1 MTDVPGPP
9 AGNPGDLP
17 PLGEN
22 PTDPTIVQPIT
33 AAGAPFNP
41 APGGPVPKEDQ
52 PWYRG
57 PGGIAAGA
65 AVLVVLLGLL
75 LFALF
80 GGSDDNDSV
89 VSTDVEDSV
98 QLEITRMTRTE
109 EGVPATLTATVIGP
123 VARPADYGWILPP
136 GAQAPEPAVGS
147 TDASGKLKFAWAPV
161 ATPTP
166 ETTWSSTITITEVLP
181 ANATLTATSYECVLN
196 RGDVKSN
203 ITIFVN
209 ISTEPVTEPRNVVY
223 SFSGVKFVP
232 GDFATCPILSGDMN
246 VEPTTTTTPETTTTT
261 VAPTTTVPETTTT
274 VAPTTTVPETTT
286 TTVAPT
292 PTTAPETS
300 TTVLK
305 TTVIDTIEN
314 DPDLTSF
321 ALLIDT
327 VGLRDQLNDQNSTF
341 TIMAPDNTAIDQLLA
356 GPNPPDLTDPVVASD
371 FVLAHVKTGMVLMSA
386 DLVDGETITFDVGDP
401 QVIAVA
407 GSAITVGGA
416 PVVAAD
422 ATSETGVVH
431 TLGQTLIPPTP

>member
-1 MTDVPGPP
+1 MTDVPGSP

-17 PLGEN
+17 PLGGN

-181 ANATLTATSYECVLN
+181 ANATLLATSYECVLS
-196 RGDVKSN
+196 RDDVKSN
-203 ITIFVN
+203 ITIFVKT
-209 ISTEPVTEPRNVVY
+209 STEPVTEPRNVVY

-232 GDFATCPILSGDMN
+232 GDSATCPILSGDMN

-261 VAPTTTVPETTTT
+261 
-274 VAPTTTVPETTT
+274 PETTT
-286 TTVAPT
+286 TTPE
-292 PTTAPETS
+292 PET
-300 TTVLK
+300 VLE
-305 TTVIDTIEN
+305 IIQNRE
-314 DPDLTSF
+314 DLSLF
-321 ALLIDT
+321 NQAII
-327 VGLRDQLNDQNSTF
+327 VAGLESDLKGPGPF
-341 TIMAPDNTAIDQLLA
+341 TIMAPDDEAMKQLTDA
-356 GPNPPDLTDPVVASD
+356 PDLTDEATAKD
-371 FVLAHVKTGMVLMSA
+371 FVNAHVLRGEELER
-386 DLVDGETITFDVGDP
+386 DDFVDGKKITFEDGVERL
-401 QVIAVA
+401 VAVSGPTIMIDNA
-407 GSAITVGGA
+407 EVLDE
-416 PVVAAD
+416 PAAEQAD
-422 ATSETGVVH
+422 NGIVH
-431 TLGQTLIPPTP
+431 TLNQTLIPPTP

>member
-1 MTDVPGPP
+1 MSDVPGSP

-17 PLGEN
+17 PLGGN

-33 AAGAPFNP
+33 EAGAPFNP
-41 APGGPVPKEDQ
+41 APGAPVPKEDQ

-181 ANATLTATSYECVLN
+181 ANATLLATSYECVLS

-203 ITIFVN
+203 ITIFVKT
-209 ISTEPVTEPRNVVY
+209 STEPVTEPRNVVY

-232 GDFATCPILSGDMN
+232 GDSATCPILSGDMN

-261 VAPTTTVPETTTT
+261 PEPETVLEIIQNREDLSLFNQAII
-274 VAPTTTVPETTT
+274 VAGLE
-286 TTVAPT
+286 
-292 PTTAPETS
+292 S
-300 TTVLK
+300 DLK
-305 TTVIDTIEN
+305 G
-314 DPDLTSF
+314 P
-321 ALLIDT
+321 
-327 VGLRDQLNDQNSTF
+327 GPF
-341 TIMAPDNTAIDQLLA
+341 TIMAPDDEAMKQLTDA
-356 GPNPPDLTDPVVASD
+356 PDLTDEATAKD
-371 FVLAHVKTGMVLMSA
+371 FVNAHVLRGEELER
-386 DLVDGETITFDVGDP
+386 DDFVDGKKITFEDGVERL
-401 QVIAVA
+401 VAVSGPTIMIDDA
-407 GSAITVGGA
+407 EVLDE
-416 PVVAAD
+416 PAAEQAD
-422 ATSETGVVH
+422 NGIVH
-431 TLGQTLIPPTP
+431 TLNQTLIPPTP

>member
-1 MTDVPGPP
+1 MTDVPGSP

-17 PLGEN
+17 PLGGN

-181 ANATLTATSYECVLN
+181 ANATLLATSYECVLN

-203 ITIFVN
+203 ITIFVKT
-209 ISTEPVTEPRNVVY
+209 STEPVTEPRNVVY

-232 GDFATCPILSGDMN
+232 GDSATCPILSGDMN

-261 VAPTTTVPETTTT
+261 PEPETVLEIIQNREDLSLFNQAII
-274 VAPTTTVPETTT
+274 VAGLE
-286 TTVAPT
+286 
-292 PTTAPETS
+292 S
-300 TTVLK
+300 DLK
-305 TTVIDTIEN
+305 G
-314 DPDLTSF
+314 P
-321 ALLIDT
+321 
-327 VGLRDQLNDQNSTF
+327 GPF
-341 TIMAPDNTAIDQLLA
+341 TIMAPYDEAMKQLTDA
-356 GPNPPDLTDPVVASD
+356 PDLTDEATAKD
-371 FVLAHVKTGMVLMSA
+371 FVNAHVLRGEKLER
-386 DLVDGETITFDVGDP
+386 DDFVDGEEITFEDGVERLVAVSESTIMIDNAEVLDVP
-401 QVIAVA
+401 
-407 GSAITVGGA
+407 
-416 PVVAAD
+416 AAEQAD
-422 ATSETGVVH
+422 NGIVH
-431 TLGQTLIPPTP
+431 TLNQTLIPPTP

>member
-1 MTDVPGPP
+1 MTDVPGSP

-17 PLGEN
+17 PLGGN

-181 ANATLTATSYECVLN
+181 ANATLLATSYECVLS
-196 RGDVKSN
+196 RDDVKSN
-203 ITIFVN
+203 ITIFVKT
-209 ISTEPVTEPRNVVY
+209 STEPVTEPRNVVY

-232 GDFATCPILSGDMN
+232 GDSATCPILSGDMN

-261 VAPTTTVPETTTT
+261 PEPETVLEIIQNREDLSLFNQAII
-274 VAPTTTVPETTT
+274 VAGLE
-286 TTVAPT
+286 
-292 PTTAPETS
+292 S
-300 TTVLK
+300 DLK
-305 TTVIDTIEN
+305 G
-314 DPDLTSF
+314 P
-321 ALLIDT
+321 
-327 VGLRDQLNDQNSTF
+327 GPF
-341 TIMAPDNTAIDQLLA
+341 TIMAPDDEAMKQLTDA
-356 GPNPPDLTDPVVASD
+356 PDLTDEATAKD
-371 FVLAHVKTGMVLMSA
+371 FVNAHVLRGEELER
-386 DLVDGETITFDVGDP
+386 DDFVDGKKITFEDGVERL
-401 QVIAVA
+401 VAVSGPTIMIDNA
-407 GSAITVGGA
+407 EVLDE
-416 PVVAAD
+416 PAAEQAD
-422 ATSETGVVH
+422 NGIVH
-431 TLGQTLIPPTP
+431 TLNQTLIPPTP

>member
-1 MTDVPGPP
+1 MTDVPGSP

-17 PLGEN
+17 PLGGN

-181 ANATLTATSYECVLN
+181 ANATLLATSYECVLS
-196 RGDVKSN
+196 RDDVKSN
-203 ITIFVN
+203 ITIFVKT
-209 ISTEPVTEPRNVVY
+209 STEPVTEPRNVVY

-232 GDFATCPILSGDMN
+232 GDSATCPILSGDMN

-261 VAPTTTVPETTTT
+261 
-274 VAPTTTVPETTT
+274 PETTT
-286 TTVAPT
+286 TT
-292 PTTAPETS
+292 PET
-300 TTVLK
+300 TTTTPEPETVLE
-305 TTVIDTIEN
+305 IIQNRE
-314 DPDLTSF
+314 DLSLF
-321 ALLIDT
+321 NQAII
-327 VGLRDQLNDQNSTF
+327 VAGLESDLKGPGPF
-341 TIMAPDNTAIDQLLA
+341 TIMAPDDEAMKQLTDA
-356 GPNPPDLTDPVVASD
+356 PDLTDEATAKD
-371 FVLAHVKTGMVLMSA
+371 FVNAHVLRGEELER
-386 DLVDGETITFDVGDP
+386 DDFVDGKKITFEDGVERL
-401 QVIAVA
+401 VAVSGPTIMIENA
-407 GSAITVGGA
+407 EVLDE
-416 PVVAAD
+416 PAAEQAD
-422 ATSETGVVH
+422 NGIVH
-431 TLGQTLIPPTP
+431 TLNQTLIPPTP

>member
-1 MTDVPGPP
+1 MTDVPGSP

-17 PLGEN
+17 PLGGN

-181 ANATLTATSYECVLN
+181 ANATLLATSYECVLS
-196 RGDVKSN
+196 RDDVKSN
-203 ITIFVN
+203 ITIFVKT
-209 ISTEPVTEPRNVVY
+209 STEPVTEPRNVVY

-232 GDFATCPILSGDMN
+232 GDSATCPILSGDMN

-261 VAPTTTVPETTTT
+261 
-274 VAPTTTVPETTT
+274 PETTT
-286 TTVAPT
+286 TT
-292 PTTAPETS
+292 PET
-300 TTVLK
+300 TTTTPEPETVLE
-305 TTVIDTIEN
+305 IIQNRE
-314 DPDLTSF
+314 DLSLF
-321 ALLIDT
+321 NQAII
-327 VGLRDQLNDQNSTF
+327 VAGLESDLKGPGPF
-341 TIMAPDNTAIDQLLA
+341 TIMAPDDEAMKQLTDA
-356 GPNPPDLTDPVVASD
+356 PDLTDEATAKD
-371 FVLAHVKTGMVLMSA
+371 FVNAHVLRGEELER
-386 DLVDGETITFDVGDP
+386 DDFVDGKKITFEDGVERL
-401 QVIAVA
+401 VAVSGPTIMIDNA
-407 GSAITVGGA
+407 EVLDE
-416 PVVAAD
+416 PAAEQAD
-422 ATSETGVVH
+422 NGIVH
-431 TLGQTLIPPTP
+431 TLNQTLIPPTP